1 MGDDRSTATHAL
13 AASGQ
18 DSSLTRDDAEALSR
32 RYRLPL
38 LRFFERRLHNRADA
52 EDLAQEV
59 LLRLARQRTRIAN
72 PRPAYI
78 FLAAR
83 SVLLDKVRKDRLR
96 QRYAIASQPGDEN
109 IVEAPSAERVYSARE
124 RVERVHDLMAG
135 LTPRARQVFVMH
147 RIDGLTYSEI
157 AQALGIALSTVEK
170 HMIAA
175 LHYLVQH
182 ADEVR

>member
-1 MGDDRSTATHAL
+1 MSQDDP
-13 AASGQ
+13 G
-18 DSSLTRDDAEALSR
+18 ALSH
-32 RYRLPL
+32 RYRVPL
-38 LRFFERRLHNRADA
+38 VRFFERRLHNRADA

-59 LLRLARQRTRIAN
+59 LLRLARQQTRIAN

-83 SVLLDKVRKDRLR
+83 SVLLDKVRKDRLQ
-96 QRYAIASQPGDEN
+96 QRFVTESQPGDEN
-109 IVEAPSAERVYSARE
+109 IVDAPSAERVYSARE
-124 RVERVHDLMAG
+124 RVERVNHLIAR
-135 LTPRARQVFVMH
+135 LTPRTREVFVMH

-182 ADEVR
+182 SDEVR

>member
-1 MGDDRSTATHAL
+1 MPQEDPG
-13 AASGQ
+13 
-18 DSSLTRDDAEALSR
+18 ALSH

-38 LRFFERRLHNRADA
+38 VRFFERRLHNRADA

-59 LLRLARQRTRIAN
+59 LLRLARQQTRIAN

-78 FLAAR
+78 FLTAR
-83 SVLLDKVRKDRLR
+83 SVLLDKVRKDRVQ
-96 QRYAIASQPGDEN
+96 QRYVAEVQPGDEHV
-109 IVEAPSAERVYSARE
+109 IDVPSAERVYSGQE
-124 RVERVHDLMAG
+124 RVERVNRLIAR
-135 LTPRARQVFVMH
+135 LTPRTRQVFVMH

>member
-1 MGDDRSTATHAL
+1 MSQDDP
-13 AASGQ
+13 G
-18 DSSLTRDDAEALSR
+18 ALSH

-38 LRFFERRLHNRADA
+38 VRFFERRLHNRADA

-83 SVLLDKVRKDRLR
+83 SVLLDKVRKDRL
-96 QRYAIASQPGDEN
+96 QLRYVTDSQPGDES
-109 IVEAPSAERVYSARE
+109 IVDVPSAERVYSARE
-124 RVERVHDLMAG
+124 RVERVNYLIAR
-135 LTPRARQVFVMH
+135 LTPRTRQVFVMH

-182 ADEVR
+182 SDEVR